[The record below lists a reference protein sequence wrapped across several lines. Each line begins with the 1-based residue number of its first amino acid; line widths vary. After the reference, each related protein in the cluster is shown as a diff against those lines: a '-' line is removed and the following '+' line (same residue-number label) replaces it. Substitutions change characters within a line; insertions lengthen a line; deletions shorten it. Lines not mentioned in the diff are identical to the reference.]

1 MLNLKP
7 TSTNEAQRAK
17 NAIRS
22 LIKIGDLDG
31 ASLMVD
37 EAIKNKSLSMAQ
49 WVGMGNEV
57 IYARMES

>member
-1 MLNLKP
+1 MLNLKA